1 MDLGTQLGP
10 KLGGK
15 IEPRQD
21 KTGQDRARQDK
32 TRQDKDKDKTRQDFG
47 RERERGDL
55 LRRGGGGVCPTIR
68 GILPRKPPLNCNGYF
83 AILVTFFFSSLFLN
97 SQLKAMG

>member
-1 MDLGTQLGP
+1 MGRPPGLHFFWILMDLETQLGP

-15 IEPRQD
+15 IEARQD

-47 RERERGDL
+47 RERDGADL
-55 LRRGGGGVCPTIR
+55 LRPGGGWG
-68 GILPRKPPLNCNGYF
+68 LP
-83 AILVTFFFSSLFLN
+83 AS
-97 SQLKAMG
+97 

>member
-21 KTGQDRARQDK
+21 KTGQDRARQD
-32 TRQDKDKDKTRQDFG
+32 RQDKDKDKTRQDFA
-47 RERERGDL
+47 RENESGVFS
-55 LRRGGGGVCPTIR
+55 GGGG
-68 GILPRKPPLNCNGYF
+68 LPDY
-83 AILVTFFFSSLFLN
+83 
-97 SQLKAMG
+97 